1 VWWYTASC
9 IGAKPIDRGNG
20 MLTLHPNILEKDG
33 KKEFAVLPY
42 DEFERIGEE
51 LADYEDLK
59 DLRSSKS
66 EEGAAPT
73 KSLASV
79 RAALGI

>member
-1 VWWYTASC
+1 
-9 IGAKPIDRGNG
+9 

-42 DEFERIGEE
+42 DEFERVTEQ

-59 DLRSSKS
+59 DLRTAKSK
-66 EEGAAPT
+66 EGAAAT
-73 KSLASV
+73 KSLSEV
-79 RAALGI
+79 RASLGI

>member
-1 VWWYTASC
+1 
-9 IGAKPIDRGNG
+9 

-42 DEFERIGEE
+42 DEFERLAEE

-59 DLRSSKS
+59 DLRSAKSK
-66 EEGAAPT
+66 EGPAPT
-73 KSLASV
+73 KSLSDV
-79 RAALGI
+79 RSFLGI